1 MHHRGVAAISIL
13 TPLEREF
20 LSVARRAILA
30 TVDGDG
36 LPRLVPICFV
46 PGDLTVAAL
55 RIYTPLDDKPKRSAD
70 PHELERVRD
79 IVARPNVSIL
89 VDRWSEDWA
98 QLGWLRLQGEASL
111 IEPGESPANA
121 EHAAAVTALRAKYA
135 QYATHRLEARP
146 IVRIVIERSRSW
158 GNLGGG

>member
-1 MHHRGVAAISIL
+1 MHHRGVAAVSIL

-46 PGDLTVAAL
+46 LGDPMAAL
-55 RIYTPLDDKPKRSAD
+55 RLYTPLDDKPKRSAD

-79 IVARPNVSIL
+79 IVARPDVSIL
-89 VDRWSEDWA
+89 VDRWSEDWSR
-98 QLGWLRLQGEASL
+98 LGWLRLYGRAELLEASAA
-111 IEPGESPANA
+111 SVRA
-121 EHAAAVTALRAKYA
+121 EHAAAVAALREKYP

-146 IVRIVIERSRSW
+146 IIAITVERRRSW
-158 GNLGGG
+158 GDLTADP

>member
-1 MHHRGVAAISIL
+1 MHHRGVAAASIL

-20 LSVARRAILA
+20 LAAARRAILA
-30 TVDGDG
+30 TVDSDG

-46 PGDLTVAAL
+46 LGNPLAAL
-55 RIYTPLDDKPKRSAD
+55 RIYTPLDEKPKRSAD

-79 IVARPNVSIL
+79 IVARPDVSIL

-121 EHAAAVTALRAKYA
+121 EHTAAVTALRAKYP